1 MPRKSKKIVK
11 APPGSIVVG
20 PKDPSPESLIKYG
33 MDKGVPVET
42 MERLLAMR
50 TQIKAEQAREAF
62 NHAMSRFQRACP
74 IINKTKQVK
83 NKNSN
88 SVRYSYAPLEDIV
101 SQVRGVLSDC
111 GLNYSFDTSPGVNGD
126 ISVKC
131 TIRHVDGHQE
141 SSSFSA
147 PIDKDAYMNAPQ
159 KVAATHTYAKRYA
172 LCDALG
178 ILTANEDD
186 DANSLTK
193 EHPRYTKGE
202 NFGNEGKFEVDI
214 NPQPAKK
221 PVKKAAE
228 KKKSSHDTTK
238 DFGFLRRMK
247 DMKDKVGAEMY
258 YEALKFC
265 GFSKANLIVKR
276 NDQVKVWNQ
285 LQKIIDSQ
293 NKSEEAK

>member
-1 MPRKSKKIVK
+1 MPRKSKKILKVQ
-11 APPGSIVVG
+11 AGSIVVA

-42 MERLLAMR
+42 MERLLVMR

-62 NHAMSRFQRACP
+62 NHAMSRFQRSCP
-74 IINKTKQVK
+74 IINKTKHVK

-88 SVRYSYAPLEDIV
+88 AVRYSYAPLEDIV
-101 SQVRGVLSDC
+101 SQVRDVLSDC
-111 GLNYSFDTSPGVNGD
+111 GLNYSFDTSPGANGD

-193 EHPRYTKGE
+193 EPKAPASKPPASKPPETKAPA
-202 NFGNEGKFEVDI
+202 K
-214 NPQPAKK
+214 PQPE
-221 PVKKAAE
+221 KKAAE
-228 KKKSSHDTTK
+228 KKKSANSTTTN
-238 DFGFLRRMK
+238 FEFLKKMK
-247 DMKDKVGAEMY
+247 EVKDKVGSEMY

-265 GFSKANLIVKR
+265 GFSKANLITKR
-276 NDQVKVWNQ
+276 EDQVKVWKQ
-285 LQKIIDSQ
+285 LQKIVESQ
-293 NKSEEAK
+293 TKSEGNSNG